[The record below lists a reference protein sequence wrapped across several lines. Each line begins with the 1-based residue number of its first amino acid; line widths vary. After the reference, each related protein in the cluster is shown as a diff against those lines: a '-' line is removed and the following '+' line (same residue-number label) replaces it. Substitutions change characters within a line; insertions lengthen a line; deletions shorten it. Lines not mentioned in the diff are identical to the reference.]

1 MPADLPVP
9 YVACWRTGRR
19 ILRCRLRA
27 QTLCRQSIQPSCH
40 AMLPA
45 LLPARLQRMIKN
57 LTTGDTPFE
66 RVGMGA

>member
-1 MPADLPVP
+1 
-9 YVACWRTGRR
+9 
-19 ILRCRLRA
+19 
-27 QTLCRQSIQPSCH
+27 
-40 AMLPA
+40 MLPA